1 MALRPSHVTE
11 AIPERYL
18 ATLVRCLAT
27 VNPRTTTVGD
37 FAQQLTKALQGLNNE
52 QRTIPAP
59 MFITD
64 DEAQL
69 LLSTPEMTQVVQ
81 AINQEEQRPLRE
93 IVDFLETVIAKRAAR
108 DDLWPE
114 GRLQLGIAYAT
125 LQEYANARRV
135 LQEVIQICESGGRY
149 MERAEMA
156 A

>member
-1 MALRPSHVTE
+1 
-11 AIPERYL
+11 
-18 ATLVRCLAT
+18 
-27 VNPRTTTVGD
+27 
-37 FAQQLTKALQGLNNE
+37 
-52 QRTIPAP
+52 